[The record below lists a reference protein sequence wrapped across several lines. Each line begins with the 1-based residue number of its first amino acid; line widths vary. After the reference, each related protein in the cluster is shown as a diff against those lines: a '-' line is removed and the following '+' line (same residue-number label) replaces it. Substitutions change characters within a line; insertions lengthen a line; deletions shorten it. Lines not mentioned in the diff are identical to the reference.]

1 MPEELPAVAE
11 RLHHMAEDMSK
22 TQKSAEGFN
31 DVLKSSLRT
40 LIGYDLVR
48 HTLGQIIDRSKAY
61 QAVHTAVSASQLDR
75 NKLLRLQNVLEDRSA
90 NLVTKVM
97 SQWRSFTDKE
107 SARHD
112 TLVLRAK
119 ALNSQIILA
128 KELEI
133 VTKVG
138 LGTMFAMLGV
148 ARELWTNQ
156 RRFNQDLIEANAS
169 ASYRSELLR
178 ETLLL
183 QTKLGINFEQATQA
197 ARALVHYG
205 MDAETSFGANV
216 RLVAQMEQ
224 GLGVSVNQSAQLAS
238 IVERQLKGSFE
249 SIAHVIAQIVDDTAL
264 AGDEA
269 MRLANTIATAM
280 GRLRPGLGAVG
291 LPEVV
296 RLVGRYESALKEVG
310 GQAGGFQQL
319 LTQLTT
325 PEGMVGAGA
334 LGVNP
339 DFLATEQGVQMV
351 MDRFAQY
358 GNRMLGQSA
367 GWERQM
373 RLKLLAEQF
382 NISADAANQM
392 LIAAKRASEQQIGS
406 ISVQDRWRNQ
416 LHATDQGIHRLINSL
431 MGLLQGAL
439 YPFVLVAGAIVNKIA
454 DVVESILAYKNL
466 ALTLAG
472 VLAVSV
478 GYLGYRM
485 LRLGVAMWGVVMS
498 TNAVTAA
505 MARLAAVQAGAA
517 DLTALARRGGGKG
530 GNYIRQHGLWL
541 PYRPDILPSLDILKS
556 AGGALRGF
564 FGDIK
569 TGWKTFPWLTAGTAV
584 KGFFGNLKAEWLNM
598 ASWKFARPPGA
609 ATVLSTAPSLGG
621 LGTVSG
627 TILRSILLVAR
638 GVSFLVSPLGLIV
651 GALGLVGYFAAKT
664 ALATQKLYEET
675 KKQDVINFSKAQALA
690 ARHQAQ
696 LYTAQRY
703 GTSDEVA
710 KALQNS
716 LNDIAGSDVYKNE
729 DPEEELFARKA
740 ASDKMLD
747 YAKETNLRA
756 KVTDRMFTKL
766 TERSPAQMKRE
777 QDQDLSDGKML
788 KVNEAQKALLE
799 KRCLQAL
806 EEMDRADLR
815 EIRRRALLDREGEPA
830 STTWVI

>member
-1 MPEELPAVAE
+1 
-11 RLHHMAEDMSK
+11 MAEDMSK
-22 TQKSAEGFN
+22 TQKAAGGFS
-31 DVLKSSLRT
+31 DMLKSGLGT
-40 LIGYDLVR
+40 LLGYD
-48 HTLGQIIDRSKAY
+48 
-61 QAVHTAVSASQLDR
+61 AVKHI
-75 NKLLRLQNVLEDRSA
+75 LLR
-90 NLVTKVM
+90 
-97 SQWRSFTDKE
+97 
-107 SARHD
+107 
-112 TLVLRAK
+112 
-119 ALNSQIILA
+119 ALNSSQTMVSMQKVLGAGQLDSNNLLVKRSNLMREQEAITSRVLARGGATKKQFDRLRILTLETEQLRVQLPLA
-128 KELEI
+128 KAFEELGK
-133 VTKVG
+133 TQ
-138 LGTMFAMLGV
+138 LGAMAVALGV
-148 ARELWTNQ
+148 ARELWMNQ

-169 ASYRSELLR
+169 WKHRSELLR

-183 QTKLGINFEQATQA
+183 QTQLGIGFEQATQA

-280 GRLRPGLGAVG
+280 GRLRPGLGAAG

-406 ISVQDRWRNQ
+406 ISAQDRWRNQ
-416 LHATDQGIHRLINSL
+416 LHATDQGIHRMTNSL

-439 YPFVLVAGAIVNKIA
+439 YPFVFVAGAIANKIA

-472 VLAVSV
+472 VLAVGV

-485 LRLGVAMWGVVMS
+485 FKLGVKMWGVVLS
-498 TNAVTAA
+498 SKAVEVA
-505 MARLAAVQAGAA
+505 MTRLAAVQAAIAGTSTAK
-517 DLTALARRGGGKG
+517 TALNLGARLFAAPTELAGWRSLFTGITGG
-530 GNYIRQHGLWL
+530 L
-541 PYRPDILPSLDILKS
+541 LPSLQGQAKVAGTVLKGVWGTLLDFVRGNWSQGLNGMRTAATTAWGAITGGYNGLKSILKS
-556 AGGALRGF
+556 GGLQTFSTALRMAPTEGAGMLMRPLF
-564 FGDIK
+564 YIVRGIGLLLNPFGLLI
-569 TGWKTFPWLTAGTAV
+569 AG
-584 KGFFGNLKAEWLNM
+584 
-598 ASWKFARPPGA
+598 
-609 ATVLSTAPSLGG
+609 
-621 LGTVSG
+621 
-627 TILRSILLVAR
+627 I
-638 GVSFLVSPLGLIV
+638 GV
-651 GALGLVGYFAAKT
+651 VGYFAAKT